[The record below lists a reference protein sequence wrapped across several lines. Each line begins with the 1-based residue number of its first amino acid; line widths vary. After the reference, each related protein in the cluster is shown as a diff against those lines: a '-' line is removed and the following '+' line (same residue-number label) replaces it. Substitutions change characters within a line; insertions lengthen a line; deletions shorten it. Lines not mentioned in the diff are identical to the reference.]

1 MSSDPATPPG
11 TDSIDQAL
19 TESRQQEYVG
29 DRDLARWTT
38 RIGRGAAD
46 LALRASAWV
55 APNRVLAITL
65 AVGLA
70 LMTVLTV
77 LSAGLYDA
85 VTESEGIAG
94 LDRPVLD
101 AAITLR
107 TPFGDRIVTDYTN
120 LGGPVLMP
128 LLAAAIA
135 VALAGFWRQWT
146 PVVLTLVTG
155 LGSLLLTMVGKA
167 VVGRIRP
174 PLADAVAPFETSYSF
189 PSGHSLNSMALAG
202 ILAYLLVRR
211 QRTAWARALTI
222 TLASAFAVTMGL
234 SRVYLG
240 HHWLTD
246 VLVAWTLALA
256 WLAVVITAHRLFI
269 TVRRSARAFDT
280 KCSTS

>member
-46 LALRASAWV
+46 LALQASAWV

-70 LMTVLTV
+70 LMAVLTV

-269 TVRRSARAFDT
+269 TVRRSARAG
-280 KCSTS
+280 STRSVNR